1 MTSIFE
7 WYEDLL
13 SKTDDS
19 DFNSGSIPDTETFNV
34 KIHEENNIL
43 AEWDLTNDLRD
54 DGMAFR
60 NYTNTSLNVNVELL
74 LMHEDLI
81 EKYKDDESLL
91 NILEI
96 SANHSLN
103 STSST
108 SSNPGNTLIFTVIG
122 SACFAFVVGLI
133 GLIIKARDNSLTRV
147 VKITR
152 VSGSLTC
159 LLIAIFTIV
168 EELMKYH
175 DYFDAI
181 KNLRRFFS
189 VDLVSVVIGGS
200 ANCSLKALMISWKV
214 FSVIIYVFQNV
225 MLYHPFFF
233 REHKK
238 MLGRWFIRVSLFQS
252 VTIFAG
258 SLIWVFFLILLTS
271 DDCNDIVDRA
281 QKWNRA
287 FLGVGCFGYFGSLIL
302 SFIFLIGYL
311 RQNFNK
317 EVKRS
322 RSEAKNIVKTVIA
335 CSIEILFD
343 LGVLVTYLAGL
354 APCLSFKPYQS
365 MRFNFSNQ
373 PDGKSR
379 CDERFRWWALNSS
392 LSNCATN
399 ILLLQPVIQEIFY
412 LLSELVAFIRQRK

>member
-19 DFNSGSIPDTETFNV
+19 DLNSDSIPDTETFNV
-34 KIHEENNIL
+34 KIHEGNNIL
-43 AEWDLTNDLRD
+43 AEWDLSNDLRE

-60 NYTNTSLNVNVELL
+60 NYTNTSANVNVELL
-74 LMHEDLI
+74 LMREELI
-81 EKYKDDESLL
+81 EKFKDDQSLL

-96 SANHSLN
+96 TSNHSLN

-108 SSNPGNTLIFTVIG
+108 ISNPGNTFIFGFIG
-122 SACFAFVVGLI
+122 FACFAFVVGLI
-133 GLIIKARDNSLTRV
+133 GLIIKARDTSQTRV
-147 VKITR
+147 VKATR
-152 VSGSLTC
+152 ISGSLMC
-159 LLIAIFTIV
+159 LSTAIFTIV

-175 DYFDAI
+175 EYFDAI
-181 KNLRRFFS
+181 KNLRRFLS
-189 VDLVSVVIGGS
+189 VDLVSIVIGGS
-200 ANCSLKALMISWKV
+200 VNCSLKALMISWKV
-214 FSVIIYVFQNV
+214 FTVIIYVFQNV

-238 MLGRWFIRVSLFQS
+238 ILGRWFIRVSLFQS

-281 QKWNRA
+281 KEWNWA

-302 SFIFLIGYL
+302 SFIFVIGYL

-343 LGVLVTYLAGL
+343 LGVLVTYLTGL

-379 CDERFRWWALNSS
+379 CDESFRWWALDSG
-392 LSNCATN
+392 LSDCAAN
-399 ILLLQPVIQEIFY
+399 ILLLQPVIQEIFF